1 MADLVDLW
9 LLLFPIIP
17 KIRFKII
24 KKKKLDLIF
33 FWIGTQFFKLK
44 KLFFF
49 LLNLIK
55 LMFIYFKIYDLDFCF
70 NFLLKNMT

>member
-1 MADLVDLW
+1 MGDLDLWQIPVDLW

-24 KKKKLDLIF
+24 KKKIRFNF

-44 KLFFF
+44 KLFFL

-55 LMFIYFKIYDLDFCF
+55 LMFIYLFI
-70 NFLLKNMT
+70 LKFMT